1 MDNYYVLQTTLYDSI
16 ILSLL
21 KRNIISL
28 NEAFNCLNAI
38 TNQSNRNKDLHK
50 DLIKV
55 KQKGLTNLS
64 FDKSES
70 EGIDNE

>member
-1 MDNYYVLQTTLYDSI
+1 MDNYNVLQTTLYDSI

-28 NEAFNCLNAI
+28 NEAFNCLNAVA
-38 TNQSNRNKDLHK
+38 NQSNAYKDLHK

-70 EGIDNE
+70 EDINDE